1 VKVNVKRILSLSVV
15 LSFLLVGVAFAAQ
28 AAGAAAA
35 APAPAISMGSG
46 LWAGILN
53 GFLSGLVAIF
63 YGYAKNRDPKTG
75 EMESFDIAYAWPTL
89 IVGGLMGVIAHFLKM
104 TPQDLGSALTTSPI
118 YGAVTFAAEAV
129 LKAVFRHSVP
139 WIRDAAALFKAA
151 PAVNPTAS
159 PEVKPP
165 TQ

>member
-1 VKVNVKRILSLSVV
+1 MKKNLIRILSFGAV
-15 LSFLLVGVAFAAQ
+15 LSFLLVGVAFADQ

-35 APAPAISMGSG
+35 SAAPVSLGSG

-53 GFLSGLVAIF
+53 GFLSGLVAVF

-75 EMESFDIAYAWPTL
+75 EMESFDIAYAWPT
-89 IVGGLMGVIAHFLKM
+89 IVVGGLMGVVAHFLKM
-104 TPQDLGSALTTSPI
+104 TPQDLGTALTTSPI
-118 YGAVTFAAEAV
+118 YGAVTYAAEAV

-159 PEVKPP
+159 AEVKPP